1 MKFARLG
8 FGLVFALSLLT
19 GMRQVAFSQANPTPP
34 PPPRPNPV
42 ATSGTGTPTTTGT
55 PTPATTP
62 AASVPSVQP
71 TLQPT
76 PAGKGGKK
84 AKPAPEASP
93 TDTPEPPQFAS
104 LDGVWEVQIQ
114 PLDGTRTVYQHL
126 TVKQDG
132 ANVSGTW
139 DRPGQAKVPYTGT
152 FDGRIFK
159 LVVATKPKDTI
170 FTGYAENFGD
180 MVGLI
185 DDGGKA
191 GTPFTASHRKKEKIG
206 Q

>member
-8 FGLVFALSLLT
+8 FGLVFALSLVT
-19 GMRQVAFSQANPTPP
+19 GMRTLAFPQANPTPP
-34 PPPRPNPV
+34 PPPRPNPG
-42 ATSGTGTPTTTGT
+42 ATAGTTTGT

-62 AASVPSVQP
+62 AGALPSTQP

-76 PAGKGGKK
+76 PTGKGGKK
-84 AKPAPEASP
+84 AKPSPEPSP
-93 TDTPEPPQFAS
+93 SDTPEPPQFAS
-104 LDGVWEVQIQ
+104 LDGVWEVQLQ

-132 ANVSGTW
+132 ANLRGTW
-139 DRPGQAKVPYTGT
+139 DRSSQDKVPYTGT

-159 LVVATKPKDTI
+159 LTVATKPKETI

-185 DDGGKA
+185 NDGGQV

>member
-1 MKFARLG
+1 LKFARLG
-8 FGLVFALSLLT
+8 FGLIFTLSLVT
-19 GMRQVAFSQANPTPP
+19 GVSQVAFSQANPTPP
-34 PPPRPNPV
+34 PPPRPNPG
-42 ATSGTGTPTTTGT
+42 ATAGATTGT

-62 AASVPSVQP
+62 LAPMPSTQP
-71 TLQPT
+71 TLQPKPT
-76 PAGKGGKK
+76 GKGGKK
-84 AKPAPEASP
+84 AKPSPEPSP
-93 TDTPEPPQFAS
+93 SDTPEPPQFAS
-104 LDGVWEVQIQ
+104 LDGVWEVQLQ
-114 PLDGTRTVYQHL
+114 PLDGSRTVYQHL

-132 ANVSGTW
+132 GNISGTW

-152 FDGRIFK
+152 FDGRLFK

-185 DDGGKA
+185 DAGGKA
-191 GTPFTASHRKKEKIG
+191 ATPFTASHRKREKIG

>member
-1 MKFARLG
+1 LLLKFARLG
-8 FGLVFALSLLT
+8 FGLIFALALVT
-19 GMRQVAFSQANPTPP
+19 GVRSFASSQGAPTPP
-34 PPPRPNPV
+34 PPPRPLP
-42 ATSGTGTPTTTGT
+42 TTGT
-55 PTPATTP
+55 VITTSTAAPTALPAG
-62 AASVPSVQP
+62 VPVPTVQP

-76 PAGKGGKK
+76 PAGKRGKK
-84 AKPAPEASP
+84 GTPSPEASP

-104 LDGVWEVQIQ
+104 LDGVWEMQLQ
-114 PLDGTRTVYQHL
+114 PLDGARTVYQHL
-126 TVKQDG
+126 TLKQDG
-132 ANVSGTW
+132 ANVTGTW
-139 DRPGQAKVPYTGT
+139 DRPGMAKVPFTGS
-152 FDGRIFK
+152 FDGRVFK
-159 LVVATKPKDTI
+159 LNIATKPKETI

>member
-8 FGLVFALSLLT
+8 FGLIFTLSLVS
-19 GMRQVAFSQANPTPP
+19 GVSQVAFSQTNPTPP
-34 PPPRPNPV
+34 PPPRPNPG
-42 ATSGTGTPTTTGT
+42 GTAGATTGT

-62 AASVPSVQP
+62 LPTAPSAQP
-71 TLQPT
+71 TLQPKPT
-76 PAGKGGKK
+76 GKSGKK
-84 AKPAPEASP
+84 AKPSPEPSP
-93 TDTPEPPQFAS
+93 SDTPEPPQFAS
-104 LDGVWEVQIQ
+104 LDGVWEVQVQ
-114 PLDGTRTVYQHL
+114 PPDGSRTVYQHL

-132 ANVSGTW
+132 ANISGTW

-152 FDGRIFK
+152 FDGRVFK
-159 LVVATKPKDTI
+159 LVVTTKPKDTI